1 MDTASWVSS
10 VVPRNGFNP
19 LWEETAEF
27 EITYPEL
34 ALVEFKVK
42 SKAKIVGGQDDHL
55 GSNMISVS
63 LVRTG
68 YRHVSLETYEATR
81 LTPASLFLRINSHQR
96 KTARPA

>member
-1 MDTASWVSS
+1 M
-10 VVPRNGFNP
+10 
-19 LWEETAEF
+19 
-27 EITYPEL
+27 
-34 ALVEFKVK
+34 VEFKVK